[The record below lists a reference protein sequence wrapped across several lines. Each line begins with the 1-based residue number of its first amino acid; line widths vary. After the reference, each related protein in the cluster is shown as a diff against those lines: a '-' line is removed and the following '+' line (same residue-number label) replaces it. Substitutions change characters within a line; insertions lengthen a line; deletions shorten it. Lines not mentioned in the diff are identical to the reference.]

1 VKGKI
6 TMKLY
11 GSGNTPNPRKV
22 KIVLAEKAIA
32 YEMVEMDLQKG
43 EHKTPEFI
51 QINPLG
57 RVPVLETDDG
67 VFLTEA
73 IAICRYLEAL
83 HPGPNLFGGTADD
96 VGIIEMHH
104 SQIESDFWY
113 QVRSS
118 WKHSPVLK
126 KMGYQVAPDA
136 KVISDANVYSYYEK
150 LNKDLSNKE
159 YLAVSR
165 FTIADIILLVCL
177 DFAIH
182 YCGLI
187 PDESLKNLWRWHG
200 FITSRESVEEIS

>member
-1 VKGKI
+1 
-6 TMKLY
+6 MKLY

-32 YEMVEMDLQKG
+32 YEMIEIDLRNG
-43 EHKTPEFI
+43 EQKTPEFI

-67 VFLTEA
+67 LFLTEA
-73 IAICRYLEAL
+73 IAICRYLETL
-83 HPGPNLFGGTADD
+83 HPEPNLFGGNAHDL
-96 VGIIEMHH
+96 GIIEMHL
-104 SQIESDFWY
+104 SQIENDFWF

-118 WKHSPVLK
+118 WKHSSVLE
-126 KMGYQVAPDA
+126 KMGYRVASNA
-136 KVISDANVYSYYEK
+136 RVISDANVYAYYEN

-165 FTIADIILLVCL
+165 FTIADIILLVSL

-182 YCGLI
+182 YCGLR

-200 FITSRESVEEIS
+200 FITSRESIEDIS